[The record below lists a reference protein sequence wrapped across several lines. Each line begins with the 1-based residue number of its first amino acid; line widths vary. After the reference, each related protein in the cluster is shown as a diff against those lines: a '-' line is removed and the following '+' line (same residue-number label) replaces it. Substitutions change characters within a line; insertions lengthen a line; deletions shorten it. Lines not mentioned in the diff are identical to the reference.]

1 MKFDFSPGKGT
12 KDAVFA
18 VKYLQEKCM
27 EKQKNLYLTFV
38 DLEKPYDRVPREL
51 QYWCLCKKDA
61 LDQLIK
67 LIEATF

>member
-1 MKFDFSPGKGT
+1 
-12 KDAVFA
+12 
-18 VKYLQEKCM
+18 M
-27 EKQKNLYLTFV
+27 EKQKNLYSTFV

-51 QYWCLCKKDA
+51 QYWCLCKKNA